1 MAARWIALV
10 TGANKGIGKEIAR
23 GLARA
28 GQSVFL
34 GVRDIARGEVAA
46 ADLRSDGE
54 VKAIRLDVTSQE
66 TVSAAVREIEAAH
79 GRLDVLVNNAGLNA
93 IKRKPSE
100 ETVEE
105 FRTVYETN
113 VFGVVRVT
121 NAFLPLLRRSTAG
134 RIVNVTSLRGSISD
148 DEEAWAGQPSMLYG
162 SSKTALN
169 ALTAH
174 YARELVGTAIK
185 VFGAAPSHVAT
196 DFNNFRGKHT
206 PQEGAA
212 IAIRLATDAQG
223 CVSGRNYNDTRELPW

>member
-1 MAARWIALV
+1 MAAQRVALV

-34 GVRDIARGEVAA
+34 GARDLSRGNAA
-46 ADLRSDGE
+46 AAELARDGD
-54 VKAIRLDVTSQE
+54 VKAIRLDVTDQSSISE
-66 TVSAAVREIEAAH
+66 AVQMIEKLHA
-79 GRLDVLVNNAGLNA
+79 RLDVLVNNAGVNA

-100 ETVEE
+100 EIVED
-105 FRTVYETN
+105 FQRVYDTN

-121 NAFLPLLRRSTAG
+121 NAFLPLLRRSLAA
-134 RIVNVTSLRGSISD
+134 RIVNVTSLRGSIG
-148 DEEAWAGQPSMLYG
+148 DEEAWAGQTSMLYA

-174 YARELVGTAIK
+174 YARELADIPIE

-206 PQEGAA
+206 PEEGAA
-212 IAIRLATDAQG
+212 IVVKLATDSRG
-223 CVSGRNYNDTRELPW
+223 RVSGRNYNDLRELPW